1 MSSDDIITLTVNR
14 MEVVLGFS
22 VLISNIVNINRMK
35 PHESSLK
42 SSKMFKNKGSKKLE
56 NSYCKTTF

>member
-1 MSSDDIITLTVNR
+1 MSSDDIITLTVNI
-14 MEVVLGFS
+14 MEVLGFS

-35 PHESSLK
+35 PHKSSLK